1 MRRQLIWA
9 IVLVLASLGT
19 ASAQT
24 TGRIVGQI
32 LDASGSGVP
41 GVSVTVTNP
50 QLQGSLSTV
59 TDGSGNFRFLRVLPG
74 SYRIRAELAG
84 FKTVE
89 QADVQV
95 GLDRT
100 VTLSFKME
108 VAPVAETVTVEGGA
122 PVIDVTSSATGVNAT
137 ADLFNR
143 LAVPRNIYGIAR
155 VAPGIQDD
163 GVGPTFYGSSGAEN
177 QYIIDGLNTT
187 GVELG
192 GEAKNLNFDFVQE
205 VEIKTGGLPA
215 EYGRITGGVIN
226 VLTKS
231 GGNQFRGSAF
241 GFFEGKGLQSDNAT
255 AAKRPQTTTTVGDID
270 QKWDFGGELG
280 GYLIKDTLWFF
291 GAYNR
296 TGQTDNTTVI
306 RPLTAPGAPAL
317 GNVVP
322 VDITSNRFAGK
333 LTWRP
338 SANHTVTG
346 SVFGDPTKREGVIFT
361 IAGPPSTFSGIR
373 NTGSTDL
380 VGRYDG
386 TLSNSFLVRATVGR
400 HREKSKYAGAGRDI
414 PQTRDST
421 VVPTA
426 RSGGFG
432 FFQDQDF
439 TRDVYKLDLT
449 KFLGSHE
456 FRLGG
461 DFENVKGVTSNFY
474 TGGDLVEKFRDSK
487 TGLIYYRHRFYI
499 NDRASGFVR
508 SDASSWQPALPLTSS
523 PNTHNFSA
531 FLQDNWKLA
540 KGFSLNLGARWERQE
555 LSDRDGKT
563 VIDLK
568 KNWAP
573 RVGFVWDV
581 ANNGKSKVYANY
593 GRFYESIPMDIQFR
607 SFGGELLGFAYNFDP
622 TPKAYKPDPAA
633 PRKSSTLGGSTE
645 PVDPNLKGQYIDEYL
660 VGFEYE
666 VAKDLAVG
674 VKGAYRNLGRVI
686 EDFLVPSEGS
696 YFVANPGVGLGKDL
710 AFYDGVSTAPAP
722 KAKRKNYSLE
732 LTARKRFS
740 DNWQFLASYVFS
752 KLEGNYDGTFQNST
766 GQLDPNINSAF
777 DYADFLV
784 NADGRLSID
793 VKHQVKLDGSYQFK
807 GALDGLNVGLST
819 RWYSGIP
826 ENAYGYSFAYA
837 NWEYYLVRRGS
848 VGRHPS
854 DYDADLHVAYPV
866 KLGNRSKLNLVV
878 DVFNLFDRQAITQ
891 FDERYNLSQDGACA
905 GVPDAICNG
914 DGGILNRPG
923 TVDPAGS
930 IPNPL
935 ATATNPD
942 YLKKGIGFTG
952 QRSLRLGVRLT
963 F

>member
-1 MRRQLIWA
+1 MA
-9 IVLVLASLGT
+9 
-19 ASAQT
+19 
-24 TGRIVGQI
+24 
-32 LDASGSGVP
+32 
-41 GVSVTVTNP
+41 
-50 QLQGSLSTV
+50 
-59 TDGSGNFRFLRVLPG
+59 
-74 SYRIRAELAG
+74 
-84 FKTVE
+84 
-89 QADVQV
+89 
-95 GLDRT
+95 
-100 VTLSFKME
+100 
-108 VAPVAETVTVEGGA
+108 
-122 PVIDVTSSATGVNAT
+122 
-137 ADLFNR
+137 
-143 LAVPRNIYGIAR
+143 
-155 VAPGIQDD
+155 
-163 GVGPTFYGSSGAEN
+163 
-177 QYIIDGLNTT
+177 
-187 GVELG
+187 
-192 GEAKNLNFDFVQE
+192 
-205 VEIKTGGLPA
+205 
-215 EYGRITGGVIN
+215 
-226 VLTKS
+226 
-231 GGNQFRGSAF
+231 
-241 GFFEGKGLQSDNAT
+241 
-255 AAKRPQTTTTVGDID
+255 
-270 QKWDFGGELG
+270 
-280 GYLIKDTLWFF
+280 
-291 GAYNR
+291 
-296 TGQTDNTTVI
+296 
-306 RPLTAPGAPAL
+306 
-317 GNVVP
+317 
-322 VDITSNRFAGK
+322 
-333 LTWRP
+333 
-338 SANHTVTG
+338 
-346 SVFGDPTKREGVIFT
+346 
-361 IAGPPSTFSGIR
+361 
-373 NTGSTDL
+373 
-380 VGRYDG
+380 RYDG
-386 TLSNSFLVRATVGR
+386 TVSNSFLVRATAGR
-400 HREKSKYAGAGRDI
+400 HREKSKYGGAGREI
-414 PQTRDST
+414 PQIRDST

-474 TGGDLVEKFRDSK
+474 TGGDLVEKFRDRTS
-487 TGLIYYRHRFYI
+487 GVIYYRHRFYI

-508 SDASSWQPALPLTSS
+508 TDPSTWQPALPLTSS
-523 PNTHNFSA
+523 PNTHNFST

-555 LSDRDGKT
+555 LGDRDGKT

-607 SFGGELLGFAYNFDP
+607 SFGGELLGFQYNFDP
-622 TPKAYKPDPAA
+622 TPRSYTANPAA
-633 PRKSSTLGGSTE
+633 PRKSSVLGSTIE

-696 YFVANPGVGLGKDL
+696 YFVANPGIGLGKDL

-740 DNWQFLASYVFS
+740 DNWQLLASYVFS

-793 VKHQVKLDGSYQFK
+793 VKHQVKLDASYQFK
-807 GALDGLNVGLST
+807 GALDGLNLGLST
-819 RWYSGIP
+819 HWYSGLP

-837 NWEYYLVRRGS
+837 NWEYYLVPRGS

-878 DVFNLFDRQAITQ
+878 DVFNMFDRQAITQ

-905 GVPDAICNG
+905 GVPDTICNG
-914 DGGILNRPG
+914 DGGIKNLPG

-942 YLKKGIGFTG
+942 YLRKGIGFTG
-952 QRSLRLGVRLT
+952 QRSIRLGVRVT